1 MSNALQA
8 ASGNVVI
15 MHYQLTNDD
24 GDIIDSSL
32 GGEPMAYLHGAGN
45 IVPGLETQVEGK
57 GVGEKF
63 KAVVPPSDGYGELQ
77 GPGPQAVPRENFPP
91 DLEIQ
96 PGMMFHMEDPNGQAV
111 PIWVTQQEGE
121 QVFIDINHPLAGVT
135 LNFDIEITA
144 IRAATESEKTHGHA
158 HGIDGEGGH

>member
-24 GDIIDSSL
+24 GEIIDSSL
-32 GGEPMAYLHGAGN
+32 GGEPMPYLHGAGN
-45 IVPGLETQVEGK
+45 IVPGLEPQVEGR

-63 KAVVPPSDGYGELQ
+63 TAVVPPAEGYGEFQ
-77 GPGPQAVPRENFPP
+77 GPGPQAISRDNFPA
-91 DLEIQ
+91 DMQIQ
-96 PGMMFHMEDPNGQAV
+96 PGMSFQMEDPNGETV
-111 PIWVTQQEGE
+111 PIWVTQEQGD

-135 LNFDIEITA
+135 LKFEIEITA

-158 HGIDGEGGH
+158 HGIDGHEGH